1 MYYDGTKL
9 LSLKDADG
17 AKPEIYLCVG
27 NRTAGKTVFFKRL
40 CLNNFIQG
48 KGKFVLLYRFNY
60 ELSSCADM
68 FFRDI
73 RPLFFENG
81 ELTARPVAKGLF
93 YELYYNEKS
102 CGFAIALS
110 NADPLKKYSSY
121 FNEVENVFLDEFQ
134 SETNHYCPDEIR
146 KFQSIH
152 VTIARGKGKQYRYVR
167 TILASNSVTML
178 NPYYKS
184 MGIHK
189 MLRNDTKFLRGH
201 GWVMEQTFNESASK
215 SLSSSG
221 FSKAFDDGYSDYAS
235 QNVYLNDNDSFIEHI
250 KGKCRYI
257 ATIKHGSKYY
267 AIREFFEDGIVYVND
282 SPDMTYPVKLTFK
295 ADDHEQNA
303 LMVSKSTFVMQYL
316 KKVFEHGQLRF
327 NNLDSK
333 NIIFDILS
341 I

>member
-1 MYYDGTKL
+1 MSDRKL
-9 LSLKDADG
+9 KYEVADNCG
-17 AKPEIYLCVG
+17 Y
-27 NRTAGKTVFFKRL
+27 TVVRDIMKFEL
-40 CLNNFIQG
+40 CLS
-48 KGKFVLLYRFNY
+48 KR
-60 ELSSCADM
+60 
-68 FFRDI
+68 
-73 RPLFFENG
+73 
-81 ELTARPVAKGLF
+81 
-93 YELYYNEKS
+93 
-102 CGFAIALS
+102 
-110 NADPLKKYSSY
+110 
-121 FNEVENVFLDEFQ
+121 
-134 SETNHYCPDEIR
+134 EI
-146 KFQSIH
+146 SH
-152 VTIARGKGKQYRYVR
+152 A
-167 TILASNSVTML
+167 
-178 NPYYKS
+178 
-184 MGIHK
+184 
-189 MLRNDTKFLRGH
+189 
-201 GWVMEQTFNESASK
+201 
-215 SLSSSG
+215 
-221 FSKAFDDGYSDYAS
+221 KAFDDGYSDYAA